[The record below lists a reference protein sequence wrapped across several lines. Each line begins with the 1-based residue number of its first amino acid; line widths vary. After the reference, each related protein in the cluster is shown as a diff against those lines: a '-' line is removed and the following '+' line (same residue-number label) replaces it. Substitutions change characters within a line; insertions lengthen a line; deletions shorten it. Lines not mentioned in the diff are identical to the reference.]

1 MLSKPKNEG
10 VRLLICWM
18 NNAGDVAPN
27 APNSF
32 GQRPRAMREQRR
44 VTDPAGEQE
53 KREGAGES
61 VTRGATHK

>member
-32 GQRPRAMREQRR
+32 GQRTPTTRERR
-44 VTDPAGEQE
+44 RGIDLAGEQ
-53 KREGAGES
+53 KIGCAPKS
-61 VTRGATHK
+61 TSLTPP